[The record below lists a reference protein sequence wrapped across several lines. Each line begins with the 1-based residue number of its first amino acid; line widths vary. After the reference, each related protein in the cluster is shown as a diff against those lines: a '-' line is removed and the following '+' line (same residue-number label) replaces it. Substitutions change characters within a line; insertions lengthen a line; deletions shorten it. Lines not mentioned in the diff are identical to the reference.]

1 MSCAGSR
8 EQTGISPLPR
18 KRCIAAKH
26 RAPTLRLL
34 PYLALIISC
43 AAPFPA
49 LAAVTTRS
57 SDEGSTDIFI
67 TGEITG
73 ETTLQVKQA
82 IRQSSGRGTVYF
94 DTNGGDLVDGIELGR
109 EIRRSGF
116 ATDVGRRTG
125 GAAVAPGICHSVC
138 TLSYAGG
145 NYRYLQQGS
154 QLGVHRF
161 YRNNAGTQDLD
172 VGQVMSAAI
181 TAYLEEMGVSTDLF
195 DIMVK
200 AGRGQMLILS
210 RDQIQS
216 LRLAN
221 FGFQQSSWKIE
232 GTQGQVYLK
241 GEQES
246 FNGLGKLLMT
256 CAPHGN
262 VKVSALY
269 NAGNNN
275 RAIAAEAQQY
285 SLRINDRFL
294 PISGQVAAAKQ
305 SGNFVL
311 ASFIATPDE
320 MAGIRAASQVGFA
333 FHGRDMNKFHGFLVE
348 KRGQDDLI
356 GSWEQHCRSMGG

>member
-1 MSCAGSR
+1 M
-8 EQTGISPLPR
+8 
-18 KRCIAAKH
+18 
-26 RAPTLRLL
+26 RLL
-34 PYLALIISC
+34 PILAFIASCSTPC
-43 AAPFPA
+43 AA
-49 LAAVTTRS
+49 LADVVSRTSA
-57 SDEGSTDIFI
+57 EGRTDIFI
-67 TGEITG
+67 TGEISG
-73 ETTLQVKQA
+73 ETTQKVKQA
-82 IRQSSGRGTVYF
+82 IRQSSGSGTVYF

-109 EIRRSGF
+109 EIRKSGF
-116 ATDVGRRTG
+116 ATDVGRRNGPTEI
-125 GAAVAPGICHSVC
+125 APGHCHSVC

-145 NYRYLQQGS
+145 NYRYLLQGS
-154 QLGVHRF
+154 QIGVHRF
-161 YRNNAGTQDLD
+161 YRNNTGTQDLD

-200 AGRGQMLILS
+200 AGRGQMLILN
-210 RDQIQS
+210 RDQIQA

-221 FGFQQSSWKIE
+221 FGFQKSSWKIE

-256 CAPHGN
+256 CSPEGR

-269 NAGNNN
+269 NAGNSNQV
-275 RAIAAEAQQY
+275 IAAEARQY

-294 PISGQVAAAKQ
+294 PVSGPVEAAKQ

-333 FHGRDMNKFHGFLVE
+333 FHGRDMNRFHGFLVE

-356 GSWEQHCRSMGG
+356 GSWEQHCRSMRG

>member
-1 MSCAGSR
+1 M
-8 EQTGISPLPR
+8 
-18 KRCIAAKH
+18 
-26 RAPTLRLL
+26 RLL
-34 PYLALIISC
+34 PFLALIVASSTPV
-43 AAPFPA
+43 AAFA
-49 LAAVTTRS
+49 EVTSRVTA
-57 SDEGSTDIFI
+57 EGSTDIFI

-73 ETTLQVKQA
+73 DTTAQTKQA
-82 IRQSSGRGTVYF
+82 FRLASGRGTVFF
-94 DTNGGDLVDGIELGR
+94 DTSGGDLVDGIELGR

-116 ATDVGRRTG
+116 STDVGSRTSG
-125 GAAVAPGICHSVC
+125 NGIAPGICHSVC

-145 NYRYLQQGS
+145 YYRYLQQGS

-161 YRNNAGTQDLD
+161 YRNSTGTQDLD

-200 AGRGQMLILS
+200 AGRDQMLILN
-210 RDQIQS
+210 REQIQA

-221 FGFQQSSWKIE
+221 FGFQQSLWKIE

-256 CAPHGN
+256 CAPQGR

-269 NAGNNN
+269 NAGNSN
-275 RAIAAEAQQY
+275 RAIASEARQY
-285 SLRINDRFL
+285 SLRLNDRFL
-294 PISGQVAAAKQ
+294 PISGTVEGTKQ

-320 MAGIRAASQVGFA
+320 MAGIRSASQVGFA
-333 FHGRDMNKFHGFLVE
+333 FHGQDMNKFHGFLVE
-348 KRGQDDLI
+348 KRGLDDLI
-356 GSWEQHCRSMGG
+356 GSWEQHCRSMGR